1 MATIKHTTPAR
12 RQSPDGAVHNDDR
25 AVQTSPRA
33 KRITV
38 STATYPPVEPYRHCK
53 PFQQVP
59 YIRLKGHWLTRGGF
73 VPGTKFDVRF
83 VDGCIVM
90 VPV

>member
-1 MATIKHTTPAR
+1 MAKTQR
-12 RQSPDGAVHNDDR
+12 RAAP
-25 AVQTSPRA
+25 PRP

-38 STATYPPVEPYRHCK
+38 STATYPAPSLYWSNK
-53 PFQQVP
+53 ASQQVP

-73 VPGTKFDVRF
+73 VPGTKFEVRI

>member
-1 MATIKHTTPAR
+1 MAKTEH
-12 RQSPDGAVHNDDR
+12 R
-25 AVQTSPRA
+25 APPRP

-38 STATYPPVEPYRHCK
+38 STACYLPVEPYRTSK
-53 PFQQVP
+53 PPQQVP

-73 VPGTKFDVRF
+73 VPGTTFDVRF

>member
-1 MATIKHTTPAR
+1 MAKTKHRAPAR
-12 RQSPDGAVHNDDR
+12 PKH
-25 AVQTSPRA
+25 
-33 KRITV
+33 ITV
-38 STATYPPVEPYRHCK
+38 STAFYPPVEPYGYGR

-73 VPGTKFDVRF
+73 VPGTKFEVRF
-83 VDGCIVM
+83 VDGCIVV

>member
-1 MATIKHTTPAR
+1 MAKAKH
-12 RQSPDGAVHNDDR
+12 R
-25 AVQTSPRA
+25 APRS

-38 STATYPPVEPYRHCK
+38 GTASYPAVA
-53 PFQQVP
+53 PFQYGDPCQQVP

-73 VPGTKFDVRF
+73 VPGTRFDVRF
-83 VDGCIVM
+83 VDGCIVL